1 MRILLIEDDKALTLA
16 IEYRLRK
23 EKMEVVSRADG
34 LSGLEALEAS
44 AFDLVLL
51 DRMLPGMEGV
61 ELLRRARRAG
71 NPTPVLIL
79 TAMDGIGDRVTGLD
93 AGADDYLLKPF
104 AMDELMA
111 RIRALARRPAQWTPK
126 ELTTAGDLSLDTERM
141 LLQRGTESL
150 ELSRRE
156 GQLLAF
162 LMRHPGQ
169 VLPRSVL
176 MDRVWSDAIVEEGN
190 LDLYIHFLR
199 KRLAEVGSAARIRTA
214 RGIGYQL
221 AVSRAVRPASGED

>member
-1 MRILLIEDDKALTLA
+1 MRILLIEDDKALSMA

-23 EKMEVVSRADG
+23 EKLEVVRRADG
-34 LSGLEALEAS
+34 LSGLEALEES
-44 AFDLVLL
+44 PFDLVLL

-61 ELLRRARRAG
+61 ELLRRMRGRGDA
-71 NPTPVLIL
+71 TPVLIL

-93 AGADDYLLKPF
+93 AGGDDYLVKPF

-111 RIRALARRPAQWTPK
+111 RIRALARRPPQWTPVAVV
-126 ELTTAGDLSLDTERM
+126 TAGDLSLDSEGMVLRCGPAE
-141 LLQRGTESL
+141 Q

-176 MDRVWSDAIVEEGN
+176 MDRVWADAIVEEGN

-199 KRLAEVGSAARIRTA
+199 KKLAEAGSAVGIRTV

-221 AVSRAVRPASGED
+221 TV

>member
-1 MRILLIEDDKALTLA
+1 MRILLIEDDKALSMA

-23 EKMEVVSRADG
+23 EKLEVVRLADG
-34 LSGLEALEAS
+34 PSGLEALEES
-44 AFDLVLL
+44 PFDLVLL

-61 ELLRRARRAG
+61 ELLRRMRARGDA
-71 NPTPVLIL
+71 TPVLIL

-111 RIRALARRPAQWTPK
+111 RIRALARRPPQWTPNAVVA
-126 ELTTAGDLSLDTERM
+126 AGDLSVDAESM
-141 LLQRGTESL
+141 LLRCGVAER

-162 LMRHPGQ
+162 LLRHPGQ

-176 MDRVWSDAIVEEGN
+176 MDRVWADAIVEEGN

-199 KRLAEVGSAARIRTA
+199 KKLAEVGSAARIRTA

-221 AVSRAVRPASGED
+221 ILLGEE

>member
-1 MRILLIEDDKALTLA
+1 MRILLIEDDKALSLA

-23 EKMEVVSRADG
+23 EKLETVRRGDG
-34 LSGLEALEAS
+34 LSGLEALEEAP
-44 AFDLVLL
+44 FDLVLL
-51 DRMLPGMEGV
+51 DRMLPGLEGV
-61 ELLRRARRAG
+61 ELLRRMRAKG
-71 NPTPVLIL
+71 DATPVLML
-79 TAMDGIGDRVTGLD
+79 TAMDGIGDRVAGLD
-93 AGADDYLLKPF
+93 AGADDYLVKPF

-111 RIRALARRPAQWTPK
+111 RIRALARRPPQWTPNAVV
-126 ELTTAGDLSLDTERM
+126 TAGDLSLDSERM
-141 LLQRGTESL
+141 LLQCAEAER

-156 GQLLAF
+156 GRLLAF

-176 MDRVWSDAIVEEGN
+176 MERVWTETIVEEGN

-199 KRLAEVGSAARIRTA
+199 KKLAEAGSSARIRTI

-221 AVSRAVRPASGED
+221 TVSGGA

>member
-1 MRILLIEDDKALTLA
+1 MRILLIEDDKALSMA

-23 EKMEVVSRADG
+23 EKLEVVRRADG
-34 LSGLEALEAS
+34 PSGLEALEEAP
-44 AFDLVLL
+44 FDLVLL

-61 ELLRRARRAG
+61 ELLRRMRAG
-71 NPTPVLIL
+71 GDVTPVLLL

-93 AGADDYLLKPF
+93 AGADDYLVKPF

-111 RIRALARRPAQWTPK
+111 RIRALARRPPQWTPNAVV
-126 ELTTAGDLSLDTERM
+126 TAGDLSLDAESM
-141 LLQRGTESL
+141 LLRCGPAER

-176 MDRVWSDAIVEEGN
+176 MDRVWADAIVEEGN

-199 KRLAEVGSAARIRTA
+199 KRLDDVGSAVRIRTA

-221 AVSRAVRPASGED
+221 TVAGEE

>member
-1 MRILLIEDDKALTLA
+1 MRVLLIEDDRVLSMA

-23 EKMEVVSRADG
+23 EKLEVTRRADG
-34 LSGLEALEAS
+34 PSGLEALEEAP
-44 AFDLVLL
+44 FDLVLL
-51 DRMLPGMEGV
+51 DRMLPGLEGV
-61 ELLRRARRAG
+61 ELLRRMRAKG
-71 NPTPVLIL
+71 DATPVLML
-79 TAMDGIGDRVTGLD
+79 TAMDGIGDRVAGLD
-93 AGADDYLLKPF
+93 AGADDYLVKPF

-111 RIRALARRPAQWTPK
+111 RIRALARRPPQWTPNAVV
-126 ELTTAGDLSLDTERM
+126 TAGDLSLDSESM
-141 LLQRGTESL
+141 LLRRASIER

-176 MDRVWSDAIVEEGN
+176 MERVWTETIVEEGN

-199 KRLAEVGSAARIRTA
+199 KKLAEAGSSARIRTV

-221 AVSRAVRPASGED
+221 TVSGGA

>member
-1 MRILLIEDDKALTLA
+1 MRILLIEDDKALSLA
-16 IEYRLRK
+16 ITYRLRK
-23 EKMEVVSRADG
+23 EKLEVDCRANG
-34 LSGLEALEAS
+34 PSGLEALQS
-44 AFDLVLL
+44 AAYDLVLL

-61 ELLRRARRAG
+61 ELLRRMRRASDH
-71 NPTPVLIL
+71 TPVLIL

-111 RIRALARRPAQWTPK
+111 RIRALSRRPAQWTPL
-126 ELTTAGDLSLDTERM
+126 EQTSAGDLSLDTDRM
-141 LLQRGTESL
+141 LLRCGETAA

-162 LMRHPGQ
+162 LLRHPGQ
-169 VLPRSVL
+169 VLPRPLL
-176 MDRVWSDAIVEEGN
+176 MDRVWADTIVEEGN

-199 KRLAEVGSAARIRTA
+199 KKLAEVGSTARIRTV

-221 AVSRAVRPASGED
+221 SVSRATVAASEEG

>member
-1 MRILLIEDDKALTLA
+1 MRILLIEDDKALSMA

-23 EKMEVVSRADG
+23 EKLEVVRRADG
-34 LSGLEALEAS
+34 PSGLEAVEEAP
-44 AFDLVLL
+44 FDLVLL
-51 DRMLPGMEGV
+51 DRMLPGMEGI
-61 ELLRRARRAG
+61 EILRRMRGRG
-71 NPTPVLIL
+71 DTTPVLIL

-93 AGADDYLLKPF
+93 AGGDDYLVKPF

-111 RIRALARRPAQWTPK
+111 RIRALARRPPQWTPNAVV
-126 ELTTAGDLSLDTERM
+126 TAGDLTLDSERM
-141 LLQRGTESL
+141 VLRRAGVER

-176 MDRVWSDAIVEEGN
+176 MDRVWADAIVEEGN

-199 KRLAEVGSAARIRTA
+199 KKLAEAGSATGIRTV

-221 AVSRAVRPASGED
+221 TV